1 MDTSLQEVKSIAA
14 ELLGVDVD
22 SLRTTT
28 GVGDIPEWDS
38 LAQLSIVTTLE
49 ERYNLNIDPEVMLE
63 VSTIADLVQ
72 LVDGCLASSGKE
84 SKRPPSSAN
93 TPVNSFRS
101 LYKDTQLPPYD
112 TQPVVCTIM
121 QRAAETPAK
130 TALIFAHDSINY
142 FQLIQ
147 GAQAAAA
154 WLTKRGVKRGDTIA
168 VYSEKQKEFY
178 FVYFGAHLLG
188 AAVLNLDPEIKEER
202 RSFIFAQT
210 APCLSIGNVIHA
222 DARYSDIDI
231 ITQPE
236 IPFEGPDMED
246 IADIMF
252 TTGTTGTPK
261 GVLLTQRNVATSAW
275 HINTFIGTTGDDI
288 DVIALPI
295 CHSFGIGRSRCL
307 LVVGGTI
314 VMAPGFSNAKRLFSI
329 IQSYRATGLAI
340 VPAAWSYLHQMSGD
354 KLSEYASSLRYI
366 EIGGAPMPEHTRRH
380 LMSLFPHTRICMYY
394 GLTEASRSTFMEFH
408 TESLHLKTCGRPSP
422 GVEIAIFSENGR
434 RLSFGEEGEICI
446 KGNHVMKGYLHTPR
460 ESTYYGEY
468 FRSGD
473 WGMIDSEGYI
483 HVHSRKKDMINTG
496 GKKVSPEE
504 LEDILNTIPGI
515 AESACVPAPDPNGI
529 LGEVVKA
536 ILVADGSDS
545 PSDESVRSIMSKRV
559 EHYKV
564 PVFIEWREKIQRTAT
579 GKIQR
584 QLMK

>member
-1 MDTSLQEVKSIAA
+1 MSASLQEVKEIAA
-14 ELLGVDVD
+14 ELLGVDIN
-22 SLRTTT
+22 SLKTTT

-49 ERYNLNIDPEVMLE
+49 EKYNLNIDPEVMME

-72 LVDGCLASSGKE
+72 LVDGHVSSSKE
-84 SKRPPSSAN
+84 QSKHIAY
-93 TPVNSFRS
+93 TATIPVNTSHHQ
-101 LYKDTQLPPYD
+101 YEGTQLPPYD

-130 TALIFAHDSINY
+130 TALIFAHESINY

-154 WLTKRGVKRGDTIA
+154 WLKKRGVKRGDTVA

-178 FVYFGAHLLG
+178 FVYFGIHLLG

-202 RSFIFAQT
+202 RSFIYAQT
-210 APCLSIGNVIHA
+210 APSLSIGNVIHA

-231 ITQPE
+231 VTQPSV
-236 IPFEGPDMED
+236 PFDGPDMED

-252 TTGTTGTPK
+252 TTGTTGAPK
-261 GVLLTQRNVATSAW
+261 GVILTQRNVAAAAW
-275 HINTFIGTTGDDI
+275 HINSFIGTTGDDI

-314 VMAPGFSNAKRLFSI
+314 VMAPGFSNVKRLFSI
-329 IQSYRATGLAI
+329 IQNYKATGLAI

-354 KLSEYASSLRYI
+354 KIAEFASSLRYI
-366 EIGGAPMPEHTRRH
+366 EIGGAPMPEYTRRH
-380 LMSLFPHTRICMYY
+380 LMNLFPHTRICMYY

-408 TESLHLKTCGRPSP
+408 SESLHLDTCGRPSP
-422 GVEIAIFSENGR
+422 GVEVAVFSENGEL
-434 RLSFGEEGEICI
+434 LSSGMEGEICI

-473 WGMIDSEGYI
+473 WGMIDADGYVY
-483 HVHSRKKDMINTG
+483 VHSRKKDMINTG

-515 AESACVPAPDPNGI
+515 FESACVPAPDPNGI

-536 ILVADGSDS
+536 IVVSDGSER
-545 PSDESVRSIMSKRV
+545 PTDETIRSIMTNRV

-564 PVFIEWREKIQRTAT
+564 PVFVEWRDNIQRTAT

-584 QLMK
+584 QFMK